1 MLPAVADSGGEQ
13 SDLGTAEL
21 AALATRHVRFGWS
34 SIFVFVLFG
43 MLLETLHGFKVGLY
57 LDVSNEARR
66 LVWTLAHTHGTLIGV
81 LNLGFALTLP
91 HLGSSA
97 SLLRLASRLFILAG
111 IVMPLG
117 FLLGGIVIYGGDPGL
132 AIVLAP
138 VGGVLLIGAVGLAAL
153 AALRTRDGGGG

>member
-1 MLPAVADSGGEQ
+1 MLRGVADSDGDQG
-13 SDLGTAEL
+13 DLGTEER
-21 AALATRHVRFGWS
+21 AALATRHIRFGWS
-34 SIFVFVLFG
+34 SIFVFVLLG
-43 MLLETLHGFKVGLY
+43 LLLETLHGFKVGLY

-97 SLLRLASRLFILAG
+97 SLLRLASLGFILAG
-111 IVMPLG
+111 VLMPLG
-117 FLLGGIVIYGGDPGL
+117 FFLGGIVIYGGDPGL

-138 VGGVLLIGAVGLAAL
+138 VGGALLIAAAGLVTL
-153 AALRTRDGGGG
+153 GALRSGKGGGD